1 MSYDPL
7 THQRRNQTIRTTL
20 QTLMLSLDRMEDE
33 GLEEDDKNMVDRLA
47 IRELEETFSIKIDNE
62 GKGYLLKMRKER
74 FGDFT

>member
-1 MSYDPL
+1 
-7 THQRRNQTIRTTL
+7 
-20 QTLMLSLDRMEDE
+20 MLSLDRIEDE